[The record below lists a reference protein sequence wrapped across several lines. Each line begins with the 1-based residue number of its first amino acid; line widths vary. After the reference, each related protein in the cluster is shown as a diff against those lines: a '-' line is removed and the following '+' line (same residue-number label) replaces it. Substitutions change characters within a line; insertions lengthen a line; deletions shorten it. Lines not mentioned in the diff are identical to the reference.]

1 MPGDQPLTPVG
12 VGTTAGRELRAEPKI
27 PCPRL
32 PAAARPNNGDPER
45 RAAARAAL
53 SRAWGVGRGVLG
65 VSHGTPSQ
73 VLYIGELSSLRKR
86 PMPPPKIRP
95 PNMTMTPTRRIRTNF
110 TTMLQL
116 KNRPPAGPFD
126 PSGRPQG
133 SGPPTTAARKWPAGW
148 WGRPPRT
155 APAPC
160 RTKPAAGM
168 SRVDPVGG
176 LVQPKR
182 IDPPAREHIVTKVH
196 VRELKSTA
204 VTPECRRSAAS
215 GMRRTIAPRPF
226 A

>member
-1 MPGDQPLTPVG
+1 MRPLKSTKPPSLASHHHVDKRWRRPAPQAAGGETADDRRPRGD
-12 VGTTAGRELRAEPKI
+12 RI
-27 PCPRL
+27 P
-32 PAAARPNNGDPER
+32 AR
-45 RAAARAAL
+45 
-53 SRAWGVGRGVLG
+53 
-65 VSHGTPSQ
+65 H
-73 VLYIGELSSLRKR
+73 
-86 PMPPPKIRP
+86 
-95 PNMTMTPTRRIRTNF
+95 
-110 TTMLQL
+110 
-116 KNRPPAGPFD
+116 
-126 PSGRPQG
+126 
-133 SGPPTTAARKWPAGW
+133 
-148 WGRPPRT
+148 PRT